1 MTKAAVTHLSLVQC
15 GCVFFFLRQFHR
27 RGVVESEGR
36 CLFNFTRI
44 SQFSG
49 GFVSQGIRERTR
61 MVVLTASASLY
72 QDAGS
77 DGRGHQGGT
86 GGDGAFRSVS

>member
-1 MTKAAVTHLSLVQC
+1 MTKAAVTRLSLVQC

-27 RGVVESEGR
+27 HGVAESEGR

-61 MVVLTASASLY
+61 MVVLTASTVLY

-77 DGRGHQGGT
+77 DGREHQGGT
-86 GGDGAFRSVS
+86 GGDGVQSVS

>member
-1 MTKAAVTHLSLVQC
+1 
-15 GCVFFFLRQFHR
+15 
-27 RGVVESEGR
+27 
-36 CLFNFTRI
+36 
-44 SQFSG
+44 
-49 GFVSQGIRERTR
+49 

-86 GGDGAFRSVS
+86 GGDAALQSVY

>member
-1 MTKAAVTHLSLVQC
+1 MTKAAVTRLSLVQC
-15 GCVFFFLRQFHR
+15 GCVFFFLGQFCRH
-27 RGVVESEGR
+27 GVAESEGR
-36 CLFNFTRI
+36 CLFNFTSI
-44 SQFSG
+44 SQFSE

-86 GGDGAFRSVS
+86 GGDGALQSVS